1 MLVGLMRT
9 ESERNVAEVLERE
22 TGYKATDI
30 EAVRTFRT
38 IVWRCD
44 DTFFVKQGTPQD
56 NFVIEA
62 AAHEVA
68 RSAGVPVPPVAAIT
82 TDYLI
87 LGAIPGVPVHDDRLT
102 IDHRR
107 AALTEAGAHL
117 RALHEIRRP
126 GFGWANEDLSG
137 TRRTW
142 IEHIESKFGSG
153 LEFLDGVLGSEDI
166 ATLRDAFERRRGQIA
181 DVDAGSLLHGDLQ
194 VDHILVDPSS
204 GVVTSIIDWGA
215 VSVGDPVW
223 DIAVLSS
230 WAPQVINRLLAG
242 YEPDEAFRS
251 RLDALL
257 QMYRACRHA
266 WEYRAGVEDGF
277 DESGRIPILREIIVE
292 LVRR

>member
-9 ESERNVAEVLERE
+9 ESERNVAEVLEHE

-44 DTFFVKQGTPQD
+44 DRFFVKQGTPQD

-102 IDHRR
+102 IDQRR

-126 GFGWANEDLSG
+126 GFGWANEDLSA

-142 IEHIESKFGSG
+142 IEHIESKFGLG

-166 ATLRDAFERRRGQIA
+166 ATLGDAFERRHGQIA
-181 DVDAGSLLHGDLQ
+181 DV
-194 VDHILVDPSS
+194 
-204 GVVTSIIDWGA
+204 
-215 VSVGDPVW
+215 
-223 DIAVLSS
+223 
-230 WAPQVINRLLAG
+230 
-242 YEPDEAFRS
+242 
-251 RLDALL
+251 
-257 QMYRACRHA
+257 
-266 WEYRAGVEDGF
+266 
-277 DESGRIPILREIIVE
+277 
-292 LVRR
+292 